1 MGEGDSSSAILALT
15 RPAQLLIILAFILAG
30 GFFILFEHA
39 LASSRKPRLRTL
51 AGHPAK
57 LPAEQPAKLP
67 AAHPKY
73 QPALEAAED
82 PLLYFSISR
91 IWVIFLRL
99 SAGVL
104 GGLWLVLPLGNAL
117 NTKGLPGDIPAIAA
131 VIAGITLAA
140 VLLGD
145 FLPRFIALI
154 APEKICAACIPV
166 IRALALPCKPL
177 LILYGFSDALVR
189 KLFRIDGEAGN
200 GMTEDELL
208 SALAE
213 GEKSGVVESKERTMV
228 EGVFYLGDRPSG
240 AFMTHRSEIQWLD
253 IDAGAEEIRT
263 MAREHGAQGCFP
275 VVDGT
280 LDEIIGGV
288 FLEDILQALSE
299 GFPQGLKPLIKK
311 VGFIPETMSALKAF
325 EAFKQG
331 ETDHLFVMDEYGGFA
346 GLLSVRDLIEEI
358 VGQLSEGESKE
369 EGIFPQED
377 GTWLADGSA
386 SIDDIA
392 AVLDLSSLTESHQ
405 DYHTLAGFILF
416 IAGEIPKTAA
426 SFSYNGF
433 NFKITDMDG
442 NRIDKVRISKIPA
455 HGY

>member
-1 MGEGDSSSAILALT
+1 MGDPGGI
-15 RPAQLLIILAFILAG
+15 LIILAVILAG

-51 AGHPAK
+51 AEAGAK
-57 LPAEQPAKLP
+57 
-67 AAHPKY
+67 KY
-73 QPALEAAED
+73 QQALEAAED
-82 PLLYFSISR
+82 PRPYFSVSR
-91 IWVIFLRL
+91 IWVIFLRIL
-99 SAGVL
+99 AGVL
-104 GGLWLVLPLGNAL
+104 GGFWLVSALADRLGNAL
-117 NTKGLPGDIPAIAA
+117 AAAAA
-131 VIAGITLAA
+131 VILCLTLAA

-145 FLPRFIALI
+145 ILPKLIALC
-154 APEKICAACIPV
+154 APEKICAACLPV
-166 IRALALPCKPL
+166 IRVLALPCKPL
-177 LILYGFSDALVR
+177 LILYDASGALAR
-189 KLFRIDGEAGN
+189 KLFRIDGDAGN

-253 IDAGAEEIRT
+253 SGAGIEELRA
-263 MAREHGAQGCFP
+263 MVREHGAQGCFP
-275 VVDGT
+275 VAEGT

-299 GFPQGLKPLIKK
+299 GLSQGLRPLIKK
-311 VGFIPETMSALKAF
+311 VGFIPETMSALKSF

-331 ETDHLFVMDEYGGFA
+331 ETDYLFVMDEYGGFA

-358 VGQLSEGESKE
+358 VGQLSENAEEE
-369 EGIFPQED
+369 EGIIPQDD

-392 AVLDLSSLTESHQ
+392 AVLDLDSLTESHQ
-405 DYHTLAGFILF
+405 DYHTLAGFILSL
-416 IAGEIPKTAA
+416 AGEIPKTAA
-426 SFSYNGF
+426 SFSSSGF
-433 NFKITDMDG
+433 NFKIVDMDG
-442 NRIDKVRISKIPA
+442 NRIDKVLISKIPA
-455 HGY
+455 R